1 VKVRVESGA
10 VGVRWDLVNCRRRET
25 FLLNMKQ
32 IGCGDGR
39 TREMRGGYERLFML
53 CVLFTGCCQ
62 P

>member
-10 VGVRWDLVNCRRRET
+10 VGVRWDLVNCRRREM

-32 IGCGDGR
+32 IACRDGR

-53 CVLFTGCCQ
+53 CQ